1 MYNFLLIDWDGC
13 LAASLQNALGV
24 YRDVFSHYNLH
35 PTDAEIVGKAF
46 GDWNP
51 SQKFPIPNNQ
61 EFIDKVVAGITKRMA
76 HVKLYDGV
84 KETLEELRALN
95 KKIAIV
101 TTSKRETV
109 LPALKNLHIEP
120 LFDCFLGKEDFTHE
134 KPAPEILYKA
144 MDTLHAVQG
153 ETLIVGDSYKDVG
166 AGKNAGITTVIF
178 YPKDNELF
186 YSPETVSSLG
196 ADYIINNFKDLLTII
211 K

>member
-1 MYNFLLIDWDGC
+1 M
-13 LAASLQNALGV
+13 
-24 YRDVFSHYNLH
+24 
-35 PTDAEIVGKAF
+35 
-46 GDWNP
+46 
-51 SQKFPIPNNQ
+51 
-61 EFIDKVVAGITKRMA
+61 
-76 HVKLYDGV
+76 
-84 KETLEELRALN
+84 
-95 KKIAIV
+95 
-101 TTSKRETV
+101 
-109 LPALKNLHIEP
+109 HIEP

-196 ADYIINNFKDLLTII
+196 AGYIINNFKDLLTII